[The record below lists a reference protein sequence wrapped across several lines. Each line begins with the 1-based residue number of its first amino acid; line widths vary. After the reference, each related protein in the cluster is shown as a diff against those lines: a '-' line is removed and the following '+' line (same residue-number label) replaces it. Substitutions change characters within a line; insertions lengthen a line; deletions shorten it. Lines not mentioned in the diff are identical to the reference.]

1 MEFNNSNSHWIDA
14 HIKQYEKSFKKI
26 DLHDRKSEY
35 WRFATPSIWHD
46 KYFNNEL
53 SQDKKKLSLSVN
65 INGITES
72 FIRFKDGILDPEA
85 EAIKQTI
92 LNMGSKS
99 IKNVIKG
106 KFFDIEIENN
116 KDDIKEIEKISRDLL
131 ANPVIE
137 NFKIVKK

>member
-1 MEFNNSNSHWIDA
+1 MKFRV
-14 HIKQYEKSFKKI
+14 Y
-26 DLHDRKSEY
+26 
-35 WRFATPSIWHD
+35 
-46 KYFNNEL
+46 
-53 SQDKKKLSLSVN
+53 VN
-65 INGITES
+65 
-72 FIRFKDGILDPEA
+72 FKDGILDPEA

-116 KDDIKEIEKISRDLL
+116 KDDIIEIEKISRDLL

>member
-1 MEFNNSNSHWIDA
+1 MKFRV
-14 HIKQYEKSFKKI
+14 Y
-26 DLHDRKSEY
+26 
-35 WRFATPSIWHD
+35 
-46 KYFNNEL
+46 
-53 SQDKKKLSLSVN
+53 VN
-65 INGITES
+65 
-72 FIRFKDGILDPEA
+72 FKDGILDPEA

-116 KDDIKEIEKISRDLL
+116 KNYIKEIEKISRDLL

>member
-1 MEFNNSNSHWIDA
+1 MKFRV
-14 HIKQYEKSFKKI
+14 Y
-26 DLHDRKSEY
+26 
-35 WRFATPSIWHD
+35 
-46 KYFNNEL
+46 
-53 SQDKKKLSLSVN
+53 VN
-65 INGITES
+65 
-72 FIRFKDGILDPEA
+72 FKDGILDPEA